1 MSAWTHRLQTWVDL
15 AGNLASI
22 LTLVLAVWWL
32 FSRRVNAFL
41 RVNEKIGIE
50 WQPADWAVLDR
61 LFLDEDCRTLR
72 YRPDPSDWVGVI
84 VVGTIDRVAA
94 DRGDA
99 ERRLFQLTFSDEFQR
114 MAHRGHVSASDTL
127 LDSLMWAVHMIRR
140 AGLADSLIRRPGSR
154 RRYKRGIQ
162 ETRWAYLEGD
172 YEQHLKIWGGSKV
185 VTSWKW
191 KCARWI
197 ERIKYGV
204 GQLLARAR
212 RKNGTDSRES

>member
-1 MSAWTHRLQTWVDL
+1 MSAWMHPLQTWVDF

-22 LTLVLAVWWL
+22 VTLGLAAWWL
-32 FSRRVNAFL
+32 LSRRVNAFL

-61 LFLDEDCRTLR
+61 LFLDEDGRTLR

-94 DRGDA
+94 DTGDSV
-99 ERRLFQLTFSDEFQR
+99 RRRYQLTFSDEFRR
-114 MAHRGHVSASDTL
+114 MAHRGGVSPSDTL
-127 LDSLMWAVHMIRR
+127 LGSLMWAVHMIRR
-140 AGLADSLIRRPGSR
+140 ARLADSLIRRPGSR

-162 ETRWAYLEGD
+162 ETHWAYLEGD

-191 KCARWI
+191 KCARWM
-197 ERIKYGV
+197 ERIKFGV
-204 GQLLARAR
+204 GKLLARAR
-212 RKNGTDSRES
+212 GKDRTDSQES